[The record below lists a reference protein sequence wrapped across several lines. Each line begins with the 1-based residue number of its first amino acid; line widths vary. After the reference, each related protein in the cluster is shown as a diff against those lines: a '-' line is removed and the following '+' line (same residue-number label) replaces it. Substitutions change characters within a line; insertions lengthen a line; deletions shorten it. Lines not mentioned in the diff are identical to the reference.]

1 MNRIAARVGCAGW
14 SLRRDEW
21 PRFPEAGTHLQRYA
35 ARFNAVEIDSS
46 FYRPH
51 QRKTYQRW
59 AASVPEYFRFA
70 VKLPKTITHIK
81 RLHDADEALTAF
93 LDQVTGL
100 GDKLGCLLV
109 QLPPSLAFDPAIAG
123 AFFGECRDRH
133 DGGITCEPRHASWFT
148 GAGDALLKRYR
159 VARVAADPARVP
171 QAATPGGWTGLVYY
185 RWHGSPRMYY
195 SAYDKAQLDALAKA
209 MRTYSSVDAQE
220 WCIFDNTAQGA
231 ATRNALELLSRL
243 QNHE

>member
-1 MNRIAARVGCAGW
+1 MDDRINIGCAGW
-14 SLRRDEW
+14 SLPRREW

-51 QRKTYQRW
+51 LRKTYQRW
-59 AASVPEYFRFA
+59 AASVPEHFRFA

-81 RLHDADEALTAF
+81 RLHDAHEALTAF
-93 LDQVTGL
+93 LDQVAGL
-100 GDKLGCLLV
+100 GDKLGCLLA
-109 QLPPSLAFDPAIAG
+109 QLPPSFAFDPMVAG
-123 AFFGECRDRH
+123 AFFAECRDRH
-133 DGGITCEPRHASWFT
+133 DGGIACEPRHPSWFT
-148 GAGDALLKRYR
+148 VGADALLKQHR

-195 SAYDKAQLDALAKA
+195 SAYDDAQLDALAKNV
-209 MRTYSSVDAQE
+209 RTYSLVDAQE
-220 WCIFDNTAQGA
+220 WCIFDNTALGA
-231 ATRNALELLSRL
+231 ATRDALELLSRL
-243 QNHE
+243 QNKE